1 MGTANQFAFG
11 SCAFKIGCDGAVPP
25 SGQQNGSKPT
35 ALRMIGE
42 GAERIARSL
51 WTPVLPRCR
60 TAEGHGCSRFARP
73 GVISAGWMGVL
84 SGPRQRPI
92 WRNRD
97 PDHFPPVVRVFSLRG
112 NAGRTPALHGP
123 SRMGLVSE
131 AGAHPT
137 ARPRRNQKPPGS
149 CFFLGP
155 ESSPVRLKFKAWD
168 RSGYRVRL
176 SGQLKISPSLSHQK
190 C

>member
-1 MGTANQFAFG
+1 MRA
-11 SCAFKIGCDGAVPP
+11 
-25 SGQQNGSKPT
+25 
-35 ALRMIGE
+35 
-42 GAERIARSL
+42 
-51 WTPVLPRCR
+51 
-60 TAEGHGCSRFARP
+60 P

-97 PDHFPPVVRVFSLRG
+97 PDPFPPVVRVFSLRG

-155 ESSPVRLKFKAWD
+155 ESSPVRLKFKAWY
-168 RSGYRVRL
+168 RSRYRRAIEWGSSKFLRVCHIRNAEELTSLRRRDPRISQVRIIFAL
-176 SGQLKISPSLSHQK
+176 VGIVRFLCQRRAPCGRFPGGLTFGSHLV
-190 C
+190 CPIAVCP